1 MSNQEMLFSDPE
13 WRPPQQQEEKKD
25 SQEQEAFV
33 PRPINTDPREQ
44 PQQFQQPV
52 WQPPQP
58 REEPY
63 MQPGAYPSAGPQQM
77 VGERVRPRPRRRG
90 PGPWFWI
97 ILVLIILALSGV
109 GRMGFGGFG
118 FHNSV
123 TDTAHNFTVQG
134 LPIVVINDDVGT
146 IRVHTG
152 NTGEVDVTATKQS
165 EGMFGNPNNIHI
177 DYGQNKS
184 TITVNVDGGSGF
196 FSSGKVD
203 LDVTVPMKADLQL
216 QTNTGEIDVTGV
228 DGQMSLQTDTGTIN
242 ATQDELMGQ
251 SLLKTD
257 TGAVTFNGSLDTTGA
272 YRFEANTGA
281 VNVTL
286 PGNSAFHLDASSDTG
301 SINSS
306 FPGVQENVQHPDNTS
321 SNVSVD
327 VGINPQSTVTLKTDT
342 GAINLNTG
350 G

>member
-1 MSNQEMLFSDPE
+1 
-13 WRPPQQQEEKKD
+13 
-25 SQEQEAFV
+25 
-33 PRPINTDPREQ
+33 
-44 PQQFQQPV
+44 
-52 WQPPQP
+52 
-58 REEPY
+58 
-63 MQPGAYPSAGPQQM
+63 
-77 VGERVRPRPRRRG
+77 
-90 PGPWFWI
+90 
-97 ILVLIILALSGV
+97 
-109 GRMGFGGFG
+109 MGFGGFG

-123 TDTAHNFTVQG
+123 TDTAHNFTVRG
-134 LPIVVINDDVGT
+134 LPNVVINDDVGT

-152 NTGEVDVTATKQS
+152 GPGDEVTVTATKQS
-165 EGMFGNPNNIHI
+165 DGMFGNPNNIHI
-177 DYGQNKS
+177 DYGQDKS
-184 TITVNVDGGSGF
+184 TNTITVNVDGGSGF